1 MSAAI
6 TPETEAEGTPMES
19 IEPTNLTRAAP
30 SSFISDLELKVHP
43 DSDVSRKFVYKMVTL
58 EEDELFYETND
69 LDEDLARKLHR
80 RVRRNN
86 QGQVVAFTQTVVDT
100 KLGEEQI
107 STKKD
112 DLKKMSKDDLVEHL
126 QYQIL
131 HPPCPLG
138 AAEYALGPPQQS

>member
-19 IEPTNLTRAAP
+19 IEPTNLTRAAA

-43 DSDVSRKFVYKMVTL
+43 DSDVSRKFIYKMVRL

-86 QGQVVAFTQTVVDT
+86 QGLD
-100 KLGEEQI
+100 G
-107 STKKD
+107 
-112 DLKKMSKDDLVEHL
+112 
-126 QYQIL
+126 
-131 HPPCPLG
+131 
-138 AAEYALGPPQQS
+138 